1 MSSNLPSPTS
11 FKPIL
16 NRFVSSASDFTA
28 DDVRA
33 AIEHLATPN
42 GATDAQIGA
51 FLTALKLS
59 GREFAPDIIN
69 ACADVMRLH
78 AVDVIVD
85 GAGQEPI
92 VDIVGTGGDGHDTFN
107 VSTSAAIVA
116 AGAGARVCKHGNRA
130 STSSSGSADILAS
143 LGCTPLP
150 ATTKI
155 PRIPFYFLLA
165 SHFHPALVALS
176 PIRKSLPFRTL
187 FNSLGPL
194 LNPARPSHM
203 VLGVAD
209 RALGQPFAEALRS
222 SGVTRAYV
230 VCGME
235 GLDEVSIAGS
245 TWVWS
250 LEETGEI
257 VQLEIHPS
265 QFGLP
270 THPLS
275 KVVGSTPTENA
286 ALLTA
291 LLTPGATRPQ
301 PSNGATVEAIE
312 DFILLNAAA
321 LLFVAGIASSYE
333 EGVGL
338 ARESI
343 GSGKALAALETF
355 RAYSQ

>member
-1 MSSNLPSPTS
+1 MSFDSPSPTS

-16 NRFVSSASDFTA
+16 NKFVSSASDFTA

-33 AIEHLATPN
+33 AIEHLASPN
-42 GATDAQIGA
+42 GATAAQIGA

-59 GREFAPDIIN
+59 GREFAPDIIS
-69 ACADVMRLH
+69 ACADVMRSH
-78 AVDVIVD
+78 SIGVVVE
-85 GAGQEPI
+85 GAGQKPI

-130 STSSSGSADILAS
+130 STSSSGSADILMS
-143 LGCTPLP
+143 LGCALP
-150 ATTKI
+150 ITTNI
-155 PRIPFYFLLA
+155 PHIPFYFLLA

-187 FNSLGPL
+187 FNSIGPL
-194 LNPARPSHM
+194 LNPAHPNHM
-203 VLGVAD
+203 VLGVSD
-209 RALGQPFAEALRS
+209 RALGQPFAEALKE

-257 VQLEIHPS
+257 TQFEIHPS

-275 KVVGSTPTENA
+275 KVVGSTPAENA

-333 EGVGL
+333 EGVRL
-338 ARESI
+338 ARDSI
-343 GSGKALAALETF
+343 SSGKALAALETF
-355 RAYSQ
+355 RACS